1 VALNLPQ
8 VIGHRGAALAAPE
21 NTLESFRE
29 AAKQGA
35 KWVEFDVGLSADGQ
49 CFVLHDDTLDRTTS
63 GKGPAHLKTV
73 AELKTLDAGFWFG
86 KPFEGAKLPTLAETI
101 ACLSELDL
109 MANVEIKGAPEKRHA
124 ELATAVMAELRKYW
138 PAGKPKP
145 LISSFEIE
153 CLRTAHAVAPEFPR
167 GFLIW
172 GREVDWLSKARS
184 VAAATMNID
193 SDHATQAWMG
203 ELRQAGYG
211 VLVYTVNAPERAAR
225 LIEWGADGVFTD
237 APGAVLARLAKG
249 V

>member
-1 VALNLPQ
+1 MTLKLPQ

-29 AAKQGA
+29 AAAQGA

-73 AELKTLDAGFWFG
+73 AELKALDAGFWFG
-86 KPFEGAKLPTLAETI
+86 KKYEGVKLPTLAEAI
-101 ACLSELDL
+101 ALLTELDL
-109 MANVEIKGAPEKRHA
+109 MANVEIKAAPEKRHA
-124 ELATAVMAELRKYW
+124 ELATAVMTELRKLW
-138 PAGKPKP
+138 PASKPKP
-145 LISSFEIE
+145 LISSFELE
-153 CLRTAHAVAPEFPR
+153 CLRTAQAEAPEFPR
-167 GFLIW
+167 GYLIW
-172 GREVDWLSKARS
+172 GREVDWLAKARS

-193 SDHATQAWMG
+193 GDHATREWMA

-211 VLVYTVNAPERAAR
+211 VLVWTVNAPERAAR

-237 APGAVLARLAKG
+237 APGAVLARLGKG

>member
-1 VALNLPQ
+1 MALNLPQ
-8 VIGHRGAALAAPE
+8 VVGHRGAALAAPE
-21 NTLESFRE
+21 NTLEGFRE
-29 AAKQGA
+29 AAAQGA

-63 GKGPAHLKTV
+63 GKGPAHLKSI
-73 AELKTLDAGFWFG
+73 AELKELDAGFWFG
-86 KPFEGAKLPTLAETI
+86 RKFEGVKLPTLAETI
-101 ACLSELDL
+101 ALLAELDL
-109 MANVEIKGAPEKRHA
+109 MANVEIKGAPEGRHA
-124 ELATAVMAELRKYW
+124 ELAMAVMSELRKLW
-138 PAGKPKP
+138 PASKPKP
-145 LISSFEIE
+145 LVSSFELE

-167 GFLIW
+167 GYLIW
-172 GREVDWLSKARS
+172 GRQVDWLANARS

-193 SDHATQAWMG
+193 SDHATRSWMA
-203 ELRQAGYG
+203 ELKQAGYG

>member
-1 VALNLPQ
+1 MDLKLPQ

-29 AAKQGA
+29 AAAQGA

-63 GKGPAHLKTV
+63 GKGPAHLKSI
-73 AELKTLDAGFWFG
+73 AELRALDAGFWFG
-86 KPFEGAKLPTLAETI
+86 SPFTGAKLPSLAETV
-101 ACLSELDL
+101 AALSELDL
-109 MANVEIKGAPEKRHA
+109 MANVEIKSAPEGRHA
-124 ELATAVMAELRKYW
+124 ELATAVMTELRKFW

-145 LISSFEIE
+145 LISSFELE

-167 GFLIW
+167 GYLLW
-172 GREVDWLSKARS
+172 GRPVDWLAQARG
-184 VAAATMNID
+184 VAAATVNID
-193 SDHATQAWMG
+193 NDHATQPWMA
-203 ELRQAGYG
+203 ELKQAGYG
-211 VLVYTVNAPERAAR
+211 VLVWTVNAPERAAR
-225 LIEWGADGVFTD
+225 LVEWGADGVFTD

>member
-1 VALNLPQ
+1 VKLDLPQ

-29 AAKQGA
+29 AADQGA
-35 KWVEFDVGLSADGQ
+35 RWVEFDVGLSADGQ

-63 GKGPAHLKTV
+63 GKGPAHAKTV
-73 AELKTLDAGFWFG
+73 AELKNLDAGFWFG
-86 KPFEGAKLPTLAETI
+86 KKFEGVKLPTLAETI
-101 ACLSELDL
+101 ALLTELDL
-109 MANVEIKGAPEKRHA
+109 MANVEIKAAPEHRHA
-124 ELATAVMAELRKYW
+124 ELATAVMAELRKFW
-138 PAGKPKP
+138 PAAKPKP
-145 LISSFEIE
+145 LISSFELE

-167 GFLIW
+167 GYLIW
-172 GREVDWLSKARS
+172 GREVDWLAKARG

-193 SDHATQAWMG
+193 NDHATQPWMT
-203 ELRQAGYG
+203 ELKQAGYG

-237 APGAVLARLAKG
+237 APGAVLARLGKG

>member
-1 VALNLPQ
+1 VDLKLPQ

-29 AAKQGA
+29 AAIQGA

-73 AELKTLDAGFWFG
+73 AELQALDAGFWFG
-86 KPFEGAKLPTLAETI
+86 AKYTGAKLPTLVETI
-101 ACLSELDL
+101 AVLTELD
-109 MANVEIKGAPEKRHA
+109 MMCNVEIKAAPEGRHA
-124 ELATAVMAELRKYW
+124 ELAKAVTTELRKSW

-145 LISSFEIE
+145 MISSFELE
-153 CLRTAHAVAPEFPR
+153 CLRTAHAEAPEFPR
-167 GFLIW
+167 GYLVG
-172 GREVDWLSKARS
+172 GRPLDWLAQARS
-184 VAAATMNID
+184 VAAVAMNID
-193 SDHATQAWMG
+193 NDHATQPWMA
-203 ELRQAGYG
+203 ELKQAGYA
-211 VLVYTVNAPERAAR
+211 VLVWTVNAPERAAR

>member
-1 VALNLPQ
+1 MALNLPQ

-29 AAKQGA
+29 AAAQGA

-73 AELKTLDAGFWFG
+73 AELQAFDAGFWFG
-86 KPFEGAKLPTLAETI
+86 KKFEGAKLPTLAETI
-101 ACLSELDL
+101 ACLTELDL
-109 MANVEIKGAPEKRHA
+109 MANVEIKAAPEKRHA
-124 ELATAVMAELRKYW
+124 ELAKAVVTELRKLW
-138 PAGKPKP
+138 PAAKPKP
-145 LISSFEIE
+145 LISSFELE
-153 CLRTAHAVAPEFPR
+153 CLRTAQAEAPEFPR
-167 GFLIW
+167 GYLIW
-172 GREVDWLSKARS
+172 GRELDWLAKARS

-193 SDHATQAWMG
+193 SDHATREWMA
-203 ELRQAGYG
+203 ELKQAGYG
-211 VLVYTVNAPERAAR
+211 VLVWTVNAPERAAR

-237 APGAVLARLAKG
+237 APGAVLARLGKG

>member
-1 VALNLPQ
+1 MGLNLPQ

-35 KWVEFDVGLSADGQ
+35 KWVEFDVGLSADGH
-49 CFVLHDDTLDRTTS
+49 CFVMHDDTLDRTTS

-73 AELKTLDAGFWFG
+73 AELKALDAGFWFG
-86 KPFEGAKLPTLAETI
+86 RKFEGAKLPTLAETI
-101 ACLSELDL
+101 ACLTELDL

-124 ELATAVMAELRKYW
+124 ELAKAVMTELRKFW
-138 PAGKPKP
+138 PASKPKP
-145 LISSFEIE
+145 LISSFELE
-153 CLRTAHAVAPEFPR
+153 CLRTAHAEAPEFPR
-167 GFLIW
+167 GYLIW
-172 GREVDWLSKARS
+172 GREVDWLAKARS
-184 VAAATMNID
+184 VAAVTMNID
-193 SDHATQAWMG
+193 SDHATQPWMA

-211 VLVYTVNAPERAAR
+211 VLVWTVNAPERAAR

>member
-1 VALNLPQ
+1 VSLNLPQ

-21 NTLESFRE
+21 NTLEGFRE
-29 AAKQGA
+29 AAAQGA

-63 GKGPAHLKTV
+63 GKGPAHLKSI
-73 AELKTLDAGFWFG
+73 AELKAYDAGFWFG
-86 KPFEGAKLPTLAETI
+86 RKFEGAKLPTLAETI
-101 ACLSELDL
+101 ALLTELDL

-124 ELATAVMAELRKYW
+124 ALATAVMTELRKYW
-138 PAGKPKP
+138 PASKPKP
-145 LISSFEIE
+145 LISSFELE
-153 CLRTAHAVAPEFPR
+153 CLRTVQQQAPEFPR
-167 GFLIW
+167 GYLIW
-172 GREVDWLSKARS
+172 GREVDWLAKARG

-193 SDHATQAWMG
+193 SDHATQSWMG
-203 ELRQAGYG
+203 ELKQAGYG

-237 APGAVLARLAKG
+237 APGAILARLGKG